1 MHSVVRQ
8 YLQNIG
14 RKGGTR
20 SKRMLST
27 SDAKNMVRLREARRA
42 YKQFMTQCF
51 WSFDPDYK
59 ISYSDIDWIIDQLKK
74 NGSRKAWE
82 VAKRLCL

>member
-1 MHSVVRQ
+1 MDNSVRQ
-8 YLQNIG
+8 YLQSIG
-14 RKGGTR
+14 RKGGAK
-20 SKRMLST
+20 SKRILST

-51 WSFDPDYK
+51 WSFDPNYK
-59 ISYSDIDWIIDQLKK
+59 ISYSDIDWVIEQLKK

-82 VAKRLCL
+82 VATRLCR